1 VGEFELIDRFFA
13 KLGATRSDVLL
24 GVGDDAAL
32 LVPPPDEV
40 LALCVD
46 TLVEGVHFP
55 AGLDAADIGWRA
67 LAVNLSDLAAMGAK
81 PAWATLA
88 LTLPRLDEAMEDWL
102 EAFAFGFGALAR
114 QHGVALVG
122 GDTTRGPLTISVTA
136 AGFVPA
142 GQALQRSGARV
153 GDLVYVTGWPGDAAA
168 GLELLQDKRQCAS
181 RADRSTLE
189 SRFRRPEPR
198 VAVGQKLRGLATAC
212 IDVSDGLA
220 QDLGR
225 LAAASGVG
233 ARLRVSELPR
243 SRALQALADEA
254 AAVRFTLGGGDDY
267 ELLFTAPPDQ
277 ADAVQEAANDCDVSI
292 TCIGRITSG
301 SGLQVLDAQGLPMS
315 RRFAS
320 FDHFS

>member
-1 VGEFELIDRFFA
+1 MGEFELIDRFFA
-13 KLGATRSDVLL
+13 KLGAMRPDVLL

-32 LVPPPDEV
+32 LVAPPAEV

-55 AGLDAADIGWRA
+55 ADLDAADVGWRA

-88 LTLPRLDEAMEDWL
+88 LTLPRLDEVMEDWL
-102 EAFAFGFGALAR
+102 EAFALGFGALAR

-142 GQALQRSGARV
+142 GQALLRSGARV

-168 GLELLQDKRQCAS
+168 GLDLLQGKRQCAS

-189 SRFRRPEPR
+189 TRFRRPEPR
-198 VAVGQKLRGLATAC
+198 VVVGQKLRGLATAC

-233 ARLRVSELPR
+233 ARLRISELPR

-254 AAVRFTLGGGDDY
+254 GAVRFTLGGGDDY
-267 ELLFTAPPDQ
+267 ELLFTLPPVR
-277 ADAVQEAANDCDVSI
+277 AEMLRATLAGSVPCH
-292 TCIGRITSG
+292 CIGEIVAG
-301 SGLQVLDAQGLPMS
+301 SGVRCLDREMREVKVAGW
-315 RRFAS
+315 
-320 FDHFS
+320 DHFRV